1 MKRLFYA
8 TLFSVVTLFGMSAQ
22 ANLQPLVVVKLNGYE
37 TISLKDLK
45 DSVETY
51 QSQSGQK
58 FNIEQ
63 KKEILV
69 LIWERIVDVKI
80 PGRQGAARYFSILLM
95 ALFWSLRFWH

>member
-45 DSVETY
+45 DSGELE
-51 QSQSGQK
+51 QSAVSVMLLHNENANLILNRKKK
-58 FNIEQ
+58 FLN
-63 KKEILV
+63 L
-69 LIWERIVDVKI
+69 
-80 PGRQGAARYFSILLM
+80 
-95 ALFWSLRFWH
+95 

>member
-63 KKEILV
+63 KKEILES
-69 LIWERIVDVKI
+69 LTRSLSF
-80 PGRQGAARYFSILLM
+80 RQQKKKESFFLTVRLTSIILQIC
-95 ALFWSLRFWH
+95 LRL

>member
-45 DSVETY
+45 DSVETSFR
-51 QSQSGQK
+51 Q
-58 FNIEQ
+58 Q
-63 KKEILV
+63 KKKESFFLTVRLTSIILQ
-69 LIWERIVDVKI
+69 IC
-80 PGRQGAARYFSILLM
+80 
-95 ALFWSLRFWH
+95 LRL